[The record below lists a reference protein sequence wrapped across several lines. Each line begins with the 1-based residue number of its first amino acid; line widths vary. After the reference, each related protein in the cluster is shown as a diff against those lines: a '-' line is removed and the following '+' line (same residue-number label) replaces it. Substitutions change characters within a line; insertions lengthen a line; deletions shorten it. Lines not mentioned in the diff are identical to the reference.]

1 METHARLIGVSQ
13 TSSMMTRLQ
22 ELGFRVIEE
31 TGFVVVLQ
39 K

>member
-1 METHARLIGVSQ
+1 METHARLIGECKVR
-13 TSSMMTRLQ
+13 SMMTRLQ
-22 ELGFRVIEE
+22 ELGFRIIEE

>member
-1 METHARLIGVSQ
+1 METHARLIGVHQ
-13 TSSMMTRLQ
+13 TSSMMARLQ
-22 ELGFRVIEE
+22 ELGLRVIEE